1 MSENIKKQGVI
12 RSVDGEHVSSYYAA
26 SAEPIKKHAKLNN
39 GLTADVCIIGG
50 GFTGLSTALH
60 LAEQG
65 KDVVLLEAEKI
76 SWGASGRN
84 GGHVGTGQRKG
95 QEDLEK
101 RYGIDI
107 AQKLWSLGFDS
118 ADLVRNLIEKHQ
130 IQCELKQ
137 GILQLASKKRDV
149 EYMRQSAVKL
159 QNDYGY
165 EHVRFI
171 EKDEVDQMVGT
182 SNYFAGQLDS
192 ASYHLHPLK
201 YALGLADAALK
212 AGARL
217 FEHSRVTSYKQDT
230 QTREVV
236 VHTDSGKVQAK
247 TLVLACN
254 GYLGKLEPKMAGKI
268 MPINNF
274 VMATEPLGE
283 ELAKQL
289 VRDDV
294 AVQDSLFVLNYW
306 KLSQDNRLIFGGG
319 ENYTSKFPTD
329 IKSFVRQYLL
339 KIYPQLESTAIEYGW
354 GGTLAVTLNRMPHY
368 GKLDSNI
375 YYAQGYSG
383 HGVPTAT
390 MAGKLLAEEICGGSE
405 RFKLVSQL
413 PTPGFPGGTLLRWPG
428 LVAGM
433 FYHVLLD
440 KI

>member
-1 MSENIKKQGVI
+1 
-12 RSVDGEHVSSYYAA
+12 
-26 SAEPIKKHAKLNN
+26 KHAKLNN
-39 GLTADVCIIGG
+39 ELTADVCIIGG
-50 GFTGLSTALH
+50 GFTGLSAALH

-101 RYGIDI
+101 RYGMDI

-137 GILQLASKKRDV
+137 GILQLAAKKRDV
-149 EYMRQSAVKL
+149 DYMRQSAAKL

-201 YALGLADAALK
+201 YALGLADAAMK

-217 FEHSRVTSYKQDT
+217 FEHSRVTSYKQDIKT
-230 QTREVV
+230 SEVV
-236 VHTDSGKVQAK
+236 VHTDSGRVKAK

-254 GYLGKLEPKMAGKI
+254 GYLGNLVPKMAGKI

-306 KLSQDNRLIFGGG
+306 KLSEDNRLIFGGG
-319 ENYTSKFPTD
+319 ENYTNKFPTD

-354 GGTLAVTLNRMPHY
+354 GGTLAITLNRMPDY

-405 RFKLVSQL
+405 RFKLISKL

-433 FYHVLLD
+433 LYHVLLD